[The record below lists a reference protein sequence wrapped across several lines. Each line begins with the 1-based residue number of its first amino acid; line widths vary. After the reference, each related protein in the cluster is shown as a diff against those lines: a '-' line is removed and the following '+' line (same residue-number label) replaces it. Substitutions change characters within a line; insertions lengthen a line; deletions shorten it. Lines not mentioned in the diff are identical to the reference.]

1 LIVSAKYPTQ
11 VSIIKRTTPLSPIS
25 LLKVTFHYKIAN
37 LRVSLNTSTS
47 KKKSTDIDKML
58 PLFLEKLSQNMQNVD
73 FKLSLNKSPTNPSN
87 FNEKVM
93 NSPEATSTNNLNNNN
108 NLFSNTTS
116 GFLNNQ
122 KQKDAITMKYNN
134 MTNNSMT
141 NNKNINNNFN
151 VIDETVEEDL
161 ISRASI
167 TVNQSDL
174 EICILNGQTADQKI
188 SDKLK
193 NKNKAAL
200 EKNKQQ
206 SFMKSTN
213 KSSSNLNQT
222 SKLKSYIKE
231 NKSKISSENPFPGSN
246 IVQTDYT
253 IHFNESST
261 NRNMRTNRISPD
273 YALNRKE
280 NNKVER
286 EGHSRGIMTL

>member
-1 LIVSAKYPTQ
+1 M
-11 VSIIKRTTPLSPIS
+11 
-25 LLKVTFHYKIAN
+25 KVTFHYKIAN

-73 FKLSLNKSPTNPSN
+73 FKLSLNKSPTNPSKLN
-87 FNEKVM
+87 DKVI
-93 NSPEATSTNNLNNNN
+93 NSPDNTSANNLNNNN
-108 NLFSNTTS
+108 NWYANTTT

-167 TVNQSDL
+167 TMHQSDL

-188 SDKLK
+188 SEKLK
-193 NKNKAAL
+193 NKNKAAT
-200 EKNKQQ
+200 EKTKQQ

-222 SKLKSYIKE
+222 SKIKSYIKE
-231 NKSKISSENPFPGSN
+231 NKTKISSENPFPSSN
-246 IVQTDYT
+246 VVQTDYT

-286 EGHSRGIMTL
+286 EGHSRGI